1 MVAKRRDFNAA
12 KPPFDGLVPA
22 HFLWP
27 AGDCGAFRGP
37 PAREIAETCPCN
49 RYGRHEKLSILPIRP
64 GSVAGSM
71 IGGGRYLMR
80 EMLEPIF
87 GETGAIIA
95 QFVITLIV
103 VLLLIAVVVWLVRRY
118 SGGAFMTGGRGR
130 LPRLAIVD
138 AMAVDGRR
146 RLVLVRRDNVEHLL
160 LIGGPSDIV
169 VEPTILRTRTAA
181 ARTPQ
186 QAGVAV
192 PSGPAAARGPIPS
205 AQPPAPTRAAP
216 PPAPAEPPPPPQPAA
231 APMQAEAAA
240 TPSPAAPRHGRV
252 GIDQPIPFPPRRS
265 PAPPRPAVRR
275 EESAEAS
282 EAASAASELRRRS
295 RFAPG
300 PSQPAALA
308 EEPAAGRSDEVA
320 IETIF
325 AAEEEA
331 PPPPVSETE
340 PPEPMMTEGFSPPS
354 AEEENYAPPM
364 TAEAPGDDEP
374 VGAES
379 TPPSEVEMAEA
390 TAPAEAEPAQ
400 GTRVSD
406 LEKEMARLLGE
417 ISGRR

>member
-1 MVAKRRDFNAA
+1 MVAKRHDFNAV
-12 KPPFDGLVPA
+12 KPPFRGLVPA

-27 AGDCGAFRGP
+27 AGNCRAFRGP

-71 IGGGRYLMR
+71 MGGGRYLMR

-118 SGGAFMTGGRGR
+118 SGGAFMAGGRGR

-169 VEPTILRTRTAA
+169 VEPTIMRTRTAA

-192 PSGPAAARGPIPS
+192 PSGPAPARGPIPS
-205 AQPPAPTRAAP
+205 AAQPPARPA
-216 PPAPAEPPPPPQPAA
+216 PPAPPAPSAAPQPAA
-231 APMQAEAAA
+231 PPMQAEAAA
-240 TPSPAAPRHGRV
+240 APAAAAAPRHGRV
-252 GIDQPIPFPPRRS
+252 GVDQPIPFPPRRV
-265 PAPPRPAVRR
+265 PAAPRPPVRR
-275 EESAEAS
+275 EETAEAT
-282 EAASAASELRRRS
+282 EAAAAASDLRRRS

-300 PSQPAALA
+300 PSQPATPA
-308 EEPAAGRSDEVA
+308 EEPMAQRSDEVA
-320 IETIF
+320 IESIF

-331 PPPPVSETE
+331 PSPPVSETE
-340 PPEPMMTEGFSPPS
+340 APEPMTAEGFSPPS

-364 TAEAPGDDEP
+364 AAEAPAEEEP
-374 VGAES
+374 AEAES
-379 TPPSEVEMAEA
+379 TPSAEVEMAEA
-390 TAPAEAEPAQ
+390 TPPAEPEPAQ